1 MKIITRISLNEY
13 LKILFGLAYRKPIML
28 FLLGFSLFVILWIIL
43 YFLNIFNL
51 PRPLFYQYLAIGL
64 ILLVQPL
71 VILLT
76 IRRNY
81 FSSNH
86 LRESLEMEVSKE
98 DFKIKGESFY
108 LELIWDKVFKIVE
121 HSQCFLIYQNNL
133 SAVIILKKDLNPD
146 EMIEIRNIFS
156 QFSGI
161 PVDIKKI

>member
-1 MKIITRISLNEY
+1 
-13 LKILFGLAYRKPIML
+13 
-28 FLLGFSLFVILWIIL
+28 
-43 YFLNIFNL
+43 
-51 PRPLFYQYLAIGL
+51 
-64 ILLVQPL
+64 
-71 VILLT
+71 
-76 IRRNY
+76 
-81 FSSNH
+81 
-86 LRESLEMEVSKE
+86 MEVSKE